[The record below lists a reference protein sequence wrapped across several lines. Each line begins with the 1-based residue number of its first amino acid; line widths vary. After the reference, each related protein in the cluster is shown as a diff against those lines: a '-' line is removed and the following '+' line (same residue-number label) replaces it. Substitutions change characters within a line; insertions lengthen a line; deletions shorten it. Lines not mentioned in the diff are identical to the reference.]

1 MQKER
6 FKRPEPGFS
15 MYEGRTRGKRIKYTY
30 SDDEDISFS
39 DSTTRRSARNTGTT
53 TPAETGPVTTSSGRQ
68 IRAPTR
74 LNARESA
81 PSSVK
86 GESPEFEEELAT
98 GPNGRPKRSAAAT
111 GQSANGWTGSASRTR
126 EQTFGSDDEESEGDL
141 GDDEEDADEHVPEES
156 EEEDEFDEDE
166 AMVDDDLDDSP
177 SLVVKLSVTPP
188 KLRTVLS
195 PEPNGERTTPIT
207 VKGLPLPN
215 AGDPDPPPAAASDTP
230 AQLEPAPRVGET
242 VEVKAPTMI
251 QLQDSN
257 QGSVSANDSALERP
271 GSPPSI
277 SATSLALRGSP
288 EKLHERPK
296 AVAIGVEGRE

>member
-30 SDDEDISFS
+30 SDDEDVSFS
-39 DSTTRRSARNTGTT
+39 DSTTRRSTRNTGTT

-68 IRAPTR
+68 VRAPTR
-74 LNARESA
+74 LNVATGESA

-86 GESPEFEEELAT
+86 GESPEFDDEPAT
-98 GPNGRPKRSAAAT
+98 GPNGRPKRSAAVAGQAT
-111 GQSANGWTGSASRTR
+111 NGWAGSASRTR

-156 EEEDEFDEDE
+156 DDEDEFDEDE

-177 SLVVKLSVTPP
+177 QSLVIKLSVTPP

-195 PEPNGERTTPIT
+195 PEPNGQATSPSADKRPSQPKTE
-207 VKGLPLPN
+207 
-215 AGDPDPPPAAASDTP
+215 DPEPPPTAGAEVP
-230 AQLEPAPRVGET
+230 ALPEPATAVGQT
-242 VEVKAPTMI
+242 VEVKPAST
-251 QLQDSN
+251 
-257 QGSVSANDSALERP
+257 VSAAKESMVEKPTN
-271 GSPPSI
+271 SPTI

-296 AVAIGVEGRE
+296 AVPIGLQGRE